1 MHMLKEKAKMSEVDA
16 SSDARGRL
24 RSIENIEGLAEAIY
38 DLTDNLARLEAEVE
52 VLKSNADDTSVKF
65 GGLGLRSL
73 QECQAW
79 MAGHFNS
86 YRYGLVMDPLL
97 MLERVFGADTETSQ
111 WKTLESRKKLE
122 IPMGGEAAALSALAF
137 PRPRQFHDGKVAMT
151 IEKDVSCLTK
161 FLTTNSSN
169 ESMTALEA
177 TVKEMKADVKEA
189 LAKSK
194 AAVSKADVATGKA
207 DTAKAALESMIKK
220 LDKK

>member
-1 MHMLKEKAKMSEVDA
+1 MALYVD
-16 SSDARGRL
+16 SQF
-24 RSIENIEGLAEAIY
+24 ENHPTIAAE
-38 DLTDNLARLEAEVE
+38 
-52 VLKSNADDTSVKF
+52 F
-65 GGLGLRSL
+65 
-73 QECQAW
+73 
-79 MAGHFNS
+79 
-86 YRYGLVMDPLL
+86 
-97 MLERVFGADTETSQ
+97 
-111 WKTLESRKKLE
+111 
-122 IPMGGEAAALSALAF
+122 
-137 PRPRQFHDGKVAMT
+137 
-151 IEKDVSCLTK
+151 TK